1 MKGNNIEVTG
11 AFAVHYEN
19 SNMIVYQLNFTEK
32 QMSQISRLLQVPSRR
47 GEKAYADA
55 LSNISKKYYIEHDG
69 KDKNRYY
76 QLDIMN
82 DLLNALT
89 ANKVL
94 SVKKISDLIDV
105 QHNKLKVELFIYTNL
120 NCIEKS
126 EDITE
131 KSELYIYEIK
141 KSNYIKNKLFTVG
154 DTTGNKGIKLI
165 SADKSLVLPCKDCI
179 ADFVTKKPWTGN
191 KRQNGKSKQTGYFSR
206 VEVFNPYKFDK
217 LFDTSETM
225 KKYVKSVI
233 EKMQKKDADR
243 LTLTSNKLKVNV
255 KGDKDDLIKI
265 LNNKKSSLRSF
276 ANFNGSKRRKIQNI
290 SSEDLNKVLTRLR
303 FYAKRSDSVFD
314 QNNVPQ
320 IDFKSNSI
328 NLSSR
333 NMIIFAA
340 LLDNSIMEKLL
351 DRKIVSPN
359 FDDFI

>member
-1 MKGNNIEVTG
+1 M
-11 AFAVHYEN
+11 
-19 SNMIVYQLNFTEK
+19 
-32 QMSQISRLLQVPSRR
+32 
-47 GEKAYADA
+47 
-55 LSNISKKYYIEHDG
+55 
-69 KDKNRYY
+69 
-76 QLDIMN
+76 
-82 DLLNALT
+82 
-89 ANKVL
+89 
-94 SVKKISDLIDV
+94 
-105 QHNKLKVELFIYTNL
+105 
-120 NCIEKS
+120 
-126 EDITE
+126 
-131 KSELYIYEIK
+131 
-141 KSNYIKNKLFTVG
+141 
-154 DTTGNKGIKLI
+154 
-165 SADKSLVLPCKDCI
+165 
-179 ADFVTKKPWTGN
+179 
-191 KRQNGKSKQTGYFSR
+191 
-206 VEVFNPYKFDK
+206 FNPYKFDK